1 MHMFHCRA
9 AVNLSAI
16 LVGFKFLHKNC
27 VENAYTLLFKCKFML
42 FSYILMFLLF
52 PLPHML
58 FFFPTALPTLPSGA
72 VTCASRLI
80 PHSICCLVSLSKMQ
94 I

>member
-1 MHMFHCRA
+1 
-9 AVNLSAI
+9 
-16 LVGFKFLHKNC
+16 
-27 VENAYTLLFKCKFML
+27 ML
-42 FSYILMFLLF
+42 LLF

-58 FFFPTALPTLPSGA
+58 FFFPTSLPTLPSGA